1 MTPAATAV
9 ARRVFA
15 GFARDIQVSGFTNF
29 PESRWR
35 EAILFY
41 LFGMWGNR
49 DNVTYRPKI
58 MFGDIT
64 LRLDRQDGEYYA
76 YGHERVREEIPPLD
90 SDDLVETS
98 GKQEAVEVA
107 LIRFVKDDRIRQLRL
122 RLPSVSDD
130 VATLVLWKKARR
142 GEYGVAGLGLPYSW
156 GTKGPIWTLDEYR
169 NGDWWK

>member
-1 MTPAATAV
+1 MTSATAI

-15 GFARDIQVSGFTNF
+15 EVDHVIQISGYTNF

-58 MFGDIT
+58 CFGDIT

-76 YGHERVREEIPPLD
+76 YGHAQAPEKVPNCSHAERLCVD
-90 SDDLVETS
+90 SGRQTE
-98 GKQEAVEVA
+98 VEVA
-107 LIRFVKDDRIRQLRL
+107 LIRFVKDDRIKELGL
-122 RLPSVSDD
+122 HLPASHGE
-130 VATLVLWKKARR
+130 LVLWKKGRR
-142 GEYGVAGLGLPYSW
+142 SQYGYAGVGLPYTW
-156 GTKGPIWTLDEYR
+156 GTKGPVWTREEFERGL
-169 NGDWWK
+169 